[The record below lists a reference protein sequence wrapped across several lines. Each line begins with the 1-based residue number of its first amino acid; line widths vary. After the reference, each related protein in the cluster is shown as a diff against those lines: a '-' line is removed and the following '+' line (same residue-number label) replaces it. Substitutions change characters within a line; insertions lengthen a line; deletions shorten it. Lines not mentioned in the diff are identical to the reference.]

1 MNFKYRL
8 APDWGALLHF
18 KYLQDFA
25 SKVDEAVSRQ
35 QHMGGAAFYKIYQE
49 RGQDTVARSLVFSG
63 SKRFTGYRSLLN
75 AGLMRASKALRQ
87 ELRLRPSRA
96 GKSSSTLNL
105 TKKDVDDE
113 GSFTP
118 L

>member
-1 MNFKYRL
+1 MNFDYRL

-18 KYLQDFA
+18 KYFQDFA

-49 RGQDTVARSLVFSG
+49 RVQAITARSLLFSG

-87 ELRLRPSRA
+87 ELRLQPSSE
-96 GKSSSTLNL
+96 GTSSGTLDL
-105 TKKDVDDE
+105 TKKDVDDQ